1 MAPLSRIGTPL
12 CLSLIAGFL
21 IVLTGCGETG
31 SRTVDQIRVVDGAEQ
46 CALPGKAFARPVKI
60 ELLGPQ
66 EPGLLGGKGSRSP
79 AAGSVVLFEPAD
91 GSDLKVDPEVVKT
104 DEGGGAVVTVTAGK
118 TTGDQYLRIIPK
130 DAPDR
135 SVTLRFITGMQIDGD
150 NEQYR
155 TGSVSAEPLS
165 VKLVKPDGSPAQ
177 GVAVNF
183 DLLATAEGA
192 RTNAKILTPTAV
204 TNADGIAET
213 EVKLGDRSGVYNI
226 GISVVSPEEGF
237 LIQNK
242 TVKLL
247 GFNIISVVI
256 AVLGGLALFVFGME
270 LMGDGIQKIAGEN
283 MKKVLQFFA
292 RNGIVAVLAGTL
304 VTAVIQSSS
313 ATTVM
318 VIGFINAGLL
328 NLSQAIG
335 IIFGANI
342 GTTVT
347 AQIISF
353 NLSGLALPA
362 ITIGFVITLSKKRTV
377 KGWGESILGF
387 GLLFFGMMMM
397 SGELKMLA
405 DFPDFRNAF
414 QWFDCRPAAF
424 GGWMPIGA
432 VLGAILIGLVATVLL
447 QSSSAAMGIVLAL
460 AAGGLINFWTAVPLL
475 IGTNIGTTITAM
487 LAAITAN
494 RVAKQ
499 AAIAHTLFNL
509 FGAVL
514 MLVLFYVPYGPQRIP
529 VFLYFI
535 NAITPGNVFAPD
547 PQNIERHIAMA
558 HTFFN
563 VAVVLLLLPFI
574 NQFARLCNWLLPIP
588 ANEKIRIQP
597 LEPNLLSTP
606 SVALKQSVSVIRM
619 MVEDSWKMVD
629 QAVNMHFI
637 AGVSDADRYKA
648 LAEAE
653 ERIDAMQA
661 EVTAYLVQI
670 TRRQLTEPQS
680 ELVPLLMHCT
690 NDAERI
696 ADHTELILQLT
707 DRLLKTGKKVSLS
720 GKKDLRKLWN
730 VLDDQARNTI
740 SALGSTSPEQI
751 KFAMKDERR
760 LQKMAAKLEAAHTE
774 RLRKGKCQLA
784 NAVIFIEMLGEMTKI
799 GERLS
804 NIAERTPEIQKHY
817 IEL

>member
-12 CLSLIAGFL
+12 CLALIAGFL

-91 GSDLKVDPEVVKT
+91 GSDLKVEPEVVKT

-377 KGWGESILGF
+377 KGWERASSV
-387 GLLFFGMMMM
+387 
-397 SGELKMLA
+397 SG
-405 DFPDFRNAF
+405 
-414 QWFDCRPAAF
+414 CC
-424 GGWMPIGA
+424 
-432 VLGAILIGLVATVLL
+432 
-447 QSSSAAMGIVLAL
+447 SSA
-460 AAGGLINFWTAVPLL
+460 
-475 IGTNIGTTITAM
+475 
-487 LAAITAN
+487 
-494 RVAKQ
+494 
-499 AAIAHTLFNL
+499 
-509 FGAVL
+509 
-514 MLVLFYVPYGPQRIP
+514 
-529 VFLYFI
+529 
-535 NAITPGNVFAPD
+535 
-547 PQNIERHIAMA
+547 
-558 HTFFN
+558 
-563 VAVVLLLLPFI
+563 
-574 NQFARLCNWLLPIP
+574 
-588 ANEKIRIQP
+588 
-597 LEPNLLSTP
+597 
-606 SVALKQSVSVIRM
+606 
-619 MVEDSWKMVD
+619 
-629 QAVNMHFI
+629 
-637 AGVSDADRYKA
+637 
-648 LAEAE
+648 
-653 ERIDAMQA
+653 
-661 EVTAYLVQI
+661 
-670 TRRQLTEPQS
+670 
-680 ELVPLLMHCT
+680 
-690 NDAERI
+690 
-696 ADHTELILQLT
+696 
-707 DRLLKTGKKVSLS
+707 
-720 GKKDLRKLWN
+720 
-730 VLDDQARNTI
+730 
-740 SALGSTSPEQI
+740 
-751 KFAMKDERR
+751 
-760 LQKMAAKLEAAHTE
+760 
-774 RLRKGKCQLA
+774 
-784 NAVIFIEMLGEMTKI
+784 
-799 GERLS
+799 
-804 NIAERTPEIQKHY
+804 
-817 IEL
+817 

>member
-1 MAPLSRIGTPL
+1 M
-12 CLSLIAGFL
+12 
-21 IVLTGCGETG
+21 
-31 SRTVDQIRVVDGAEQ
+31 
-46 CALPGKAFARPVKI
+46 
-60 ELLGPQ
+60 
-66 EPGLLGGKGSRSP
+66 
-79 AAGSVVLFEPAD
+79 
-91 GSDLKVDPEVVKT
+91 
-104 DEGGGAVVTVTAGK
+104 
-118 TTGDQYLRIIPK
+118 
-130 DAPDR
+130 
-135 SVTLRFITGMQIDGD
+135 
-150 NEQYR
+150 
-155 TGSVSAEPLS
+155 
-165 VKLVKPDGSPAQ
+165 KLVKPDGSPAQ

-432 VLGAILIGLVATVLL
+432 VLGAILIGLVATVLI

-499 AAIAHTLFNL
+499 AAVAHTLFNL

>member
-12 CLSLIAGFL
+12 CLALIAGFL

-347 AQIISF
+347 AQIVSF
-353 NLSGLALPA
+353 NVSTLAMPA
-362 ITIGFVITLSKKRTV
+362 IIAGLLLFFIPYRNCRGIGETV
-377 KGWGESILGF
+377 LGF
-387 GLLFFGMMMM
+387 GFLFYGMVLM
-397 SGELKMLA
+397 SDELTRIA
-405 DFPDFRNAF
+405 DFPTVTRLFSH
-414 QWFDCRPAAF
+414 FDCTPLDGVMPF
-424 GGWMPIGA
+424 GAVIGA
-432 VLGAILIGLVATVLL
+432 LCIGLVVTMII
-447 QSSSAAMGIVLAL
+447 QSSSASTGIIIAL
-460 AAGGLINFWTAVPLL
+460 GAGGLINLYTAMPLVL
-475 IGTNIGTTITAM
+475 GANIGTTVTAQ
-487 LAAITAN
+487 LAAIPAN

-499 AAIAHTLFNL
+499 AALAHTLFNVVGTL
-509 FGAVL
+509 I
-514 MLVLFYVPYGPQRIP
+514 MLVFFYVPWGATEVP
-529 VFLYFI
+529 VFFHI
-535 NAITPGNVFAPD
+535 VDAITPGDAFSAI
-547 PQNIERHIAMA
+547 PQNVPRHIANA
-558 HTFFN
+558 HTLFN
-563 VAVVLLLLPFI
+563 VFTAVILLPFVMPL
-574 NQFARLCNWLLPIP
+574 AHVCERLIP
-588 ANEKIRIQP
+588 AKRKIKYTSLDPYLLENPPIALHQTVTRLRTMTRSAWSVFEKTMRDTVLNGGYDAEKREEYRKRESKID
-597 LEPNLLSTP
+597 
-606 SVALKQSVSVIRM
+606 RM
-619 MVEDSWKMVD
+619 
-629 QAVNMHFI
+629 Q
-637 AGVSDADRYKA
+637 
-648 LAEAE
+648 E
-653 ERIDAMQA
+653 EI
-661 EVTAYLVQI
+661 TAYLVQLAQ
-670 TRRQLTEPQS
+670 RELTLPQS
-680 ELVPLLMHCT
+680 RMIPVLTHCA
-690 NDAERI
+690 NDAERL
-696 ADHTELILQLT
+696 ADYAELVLKEAA
-707 DRLLKTGKKVSLS
+707 RL
-720 GKKDLRKLWN
+720 
-730 VLDDQARNTI
+730 A
-740 SALGSTSPEQI
+740 
-751 KFAMKDERR
+751 ERR
-760 LQKMAAKLEAAHTE
+760 EKFSKKSEKELRTLFDLTGRMASKVLAALEKGDEEPAGEARE
-774 RLRKGKCQLA
+774 LGREIRQQVGRMVNAYPGNLRKGSFNVESGIIFLSLA
-784 NAVIFIEMLGEMTKI
+784 GIFRQAA
-799 GERLS
+799 ERLD
-804 NIAERTPEIQKHY
+804 NIAVRASSLTRYEWEERK
-817 IEL
+817 

>member
-1 MAPLSRIGTPL
+1 
-12 CLSLIAGFL
+12 
-21 IVLTGCGETG
+21 
-31 SRTVDQIRVVDGAEQ
+31 
-46 CALPGKAFARPVKI
+46 
-60 ELLGPQ
+60 
-66 EPGLLGGKGSRSP
+66 
-79 AAGSVVLFEPAD
+79 
-91 GSDLKVDPEVVKT
+91 
-104 DEGGGAVVTVTAGK
+104 
-118 TTGDQYLRIIPK
+118 
-130 DAPDR
+130 
-135 SVTLRFITGMQIDGD
+135 
-150 NEQYR
+150 
-155 TGSVSAEPLS
+155 
-165 VKLVKPDGSPAQ
+165 
-177 GVAVNF
+177 
-183 DLLATAEGA
+183 
-192 RTNAKILTPTAV
+192 
-204 TNADGIAET
+204 
-213 EVKLGDRSGVYNI
+213 
-226 GISVVSPEEGF
+226 
-237 LIQNK
+237 
-242 TVKLL
+242 
-247 GFNIISVVI
+247 
-256 AVLGGLALFVFGME
+256 
-270 LMGDGIQKIAGEN
+270 
-283 MKKVLQFFA
+283 
-292 RNGIVAVLAGTL
+292 
-304 VTAVIQSSS
+304 
-313 ATTVM
+313 
-318 VIGFINAGLL
+318 
-328 NLSQAIG
+328 
-335 IIFGANI
+335 
-342 GTTVT
+342 
-347 AQIISF
+347 
-353 NLSGLALPA
+353 
-362 ITIGFVITLSKKRTV
+362 
-377 KGWGESILGF
+377 
-387 GLLFFGMMMM
+387 
-397 SGELKMLA
+397 MLA

-432 VLGAILIGLVATVLL
+432 VLGAILIGLVATVLI

-499 AAIAHTLFNL
+499 AAVAHTLFNL

>member
-12 CLSLIAGFL
+12 CLALIAGFL

-347 AQIISF
+347 AQIVSF
-353 NLSGLALPA
+353 NVSTLAMPA
-362 ITIGFVITLSKKRTV
+362 IIAGLLLFFIPYRNCRGIGETV
-377 KGWGESILGF
+377 LGF
-387 GLLFFGMMMM
+387 GFLFYGMVLM
-397 SGELKMLA
+397 SDELTRIA
-405 DFPDFRNAF
+405 DFPTVTRLFSH
-414 QWFDCRPAAF
+414 FDCTPLDGVMPF
-424 GGWMPIGA
+424 GAVIGA
-432 VLGAILIGLVATVLL
+432 LCIGLVVTMII
-447 QSSSAAMGIVLAL
+447 QSSSASTGIIIAL
-460 AAGGLINFWTAVPLL
+460 GAGGLINLYTAMPLVL
-475 IGTNIGTTITAM
+475 GANIGTTVTAQ
-487 LAAITAN
+487 LAAIPAN

-499 AAIAHTLFNL
+499 AALAHTLFNVAGTL
-509 FGAVL
+509 I
-514 MLVLFYVPYGPQRIP
+514 MLVFFYVPWGATEVP
-529 VFLYFI
+529 VFFHI
-535 NAITPGNVFAPD
+535 VDAITPGDAFSAI
-547 PQNIERHIAMA
+547 PQNVPRHIANA
-558 HTFFN
+558 HTLFN
-563 VAVVLLLLPFI
+563 VFTAVILLPFVMPL
-574 NQFARLCNWLLPIP
+574 AHVCERLIP
-588 ANEKIRIQP
+588 AKRKIKYTSLDPYLLENPPIALHQTVTRLRTMTRSAWSVFEKTMRDTVLNGGYDAEKREEYRKRESKID
-597 LEPNLLSTP
+597 
-606 SVALKQSVSVIRM
+606 RM
-619 MVEDSWKMVD
+619 
-629 QAVNMHFI
+629 Q
-637 AGVSDADRYKA
+637 
-648 LAEAE
+648 E
-653 ERIDAMQA
+653 EI
-661 EVTAYLVQI
+661 TAYLVQLAQ
-670 TRRQLTEPQS
+670 RELTLPQS
-680 ELVPLLMHCT
+680 RMIPVLTHCA
-690 NDAERI
+690 NDAERL
-696 ADHTELILQLT
+696 ADYAELVLKEAA
-707 DRLLKTGKKVSLS
+707 RL
-720 GKKDLRKLWN
+720 
-730 VLDDQARNTI
+730 A
-740 SALGSTSPEQI
+740 
-751 KFAMKDERR
+751 ERR
-760 LQKMAAKLEAAHTE
+760 EKFSKKSEKELRTLFDLTGRMASKVLAALEKGDEEPAGEARE
-774 RLRKGKCQLA
+774 LGREIRRQVGRMVNAYPGNLRKGSFNVESGIIFLSLA
-784 NAVIFIEMLGEMTKI
+784 GIFRQAA
-799 GERLS
+799 ERLD
-804 NIAERTPEIQKHY
+804 NIAVRASSLTRYEWEERK
-817 IEL
+817 

>member
-12 CLSLIAGFL
+12 CLALIAGFL

-347 AQIISF
+347 AQIVSF
-353 NLSGLALPA
+353 NVSTLAMPA
-362 ITIGFVITLSKKRTV
+362 IIAGLLLFFIPYRNCRGIGETV
-377 KGWGESILGF
+377 LGF
-387 GLLFFGMMMM
+387 GFLFYGMVLM
-397 SGELKMLA
+397 SDELTRIA
-405 DFPDFRNAF
+405 DFPTVTRLFSH
-414 QWFDCRPAAF
+414 FDCTPLDGVMPF
-424 GGWMPIGA
+424 GAVIGA
-432 VLGAILIGLVATVLL
+432 LCIGLVVTMII
-447 QSSSAAMGIVLAL
+447 QSSSASTGIIIAL
-460 AAGGLINFWTAVPLL
+460 GAGGLINLYTAMPLVL
-475 IGTNIGTTITAM
+475 GANIGTTVTAQ
-487 LAAITAN
+487 LAAIPAN

-499 AAIAHTLFNL
+499 AALAHTLFNVAGTL
-509 FGAVL
+509 I
-514 MLVLFYVPYGPQRIP
+514 MLVFFYVPWGATEVP
-529 VFLYFI
+529 VFFHI
-535 NAITPGNVFAPD
+535 VDAITPGDAFSAI
-547 PQNIERHIAMA
+547 PQNVPRHIANA
-558 HTFFN
+558 HTLFN
-563 VAVVLLLLPFI
+563 VFTAVILLPFVMPL
-574 NQFARLCNWLLPIP
+574 AHVCERLIP
-588 ANEKIRIQP
+588 AKRKIKYTSLDPYLLENPPIALHQTVTRLRTMTRSAWSVFEKTMRDTVLNGGYDAEKREEYRKRESKID
-597 LEPNLLSTP
+597 
-606 SVALKQSVSVIRM
+606 RM
-619 MVEDSWKMVD
+619 
-629 QAVNMHFI
+629 Q
-637 AGVSDADRYKA
+637 
-648 LAEAE
+648 E
-653 ERIDAMQA
+653 EI
-661 EVTAYLVQI
+661 TAYLVQLAQ
-670 TRRQLTEPQS
+670 RELTLPQS
-680 ELVPLLMHCT
+680 RMIPVLTHCA
-690 NDAERI
+690 NDAERL
-696 ADHTELILQLT
+696 ADYAELVLKEAA
-707 DRLLKTGKKVSLS
+707 RL
-720 GKKDLRKLWN
+720 
-730 VLDDQARNTI
+730 A
-740 SALGSTSPEQI
+740 
-751 KFAMKDERR
+751 ERR
-760 LQKMAAKLEAAHTE
+760 EKFSKKSEKELRTLFDLTGRMASKVLAALEKGDEEPAGEARE
-774 RLRKGKCQLA
+774 LGREIRQQVGRMVNAYPGNLRKGSFNVESGIIFLSLA
-784 NAVIFIEMLGEMTKI
+784 GIFRQAA
-799 GERLS
+799 ERLD
-804 NIAERTPEIQKHY
+804 NIAVRASSLTRYEWEERK
-817 IEL
+817 

>member
-12 CLSLIAGFL
+12 CLALIAGFL

-91 GSDLKVDPEVVKT
+91 GSDLKVEPEVVKT

-347 AQIISF
+347 AQIVSF
-353 NLSGLALPA
+353 NVSTLAMPA
-362 ITIGFVITLSKKRTV
+362 IIAGLLLFFIPYRNCRGIGETV
-377 KGWGESILGF
+377 LGF
-387 GLLFFGMMMM
+387 GFLFYGMVLM
-397 SGELKMLA
+397 SDELTRIA
-405 DFPDFRNAF
+405 DFPTVTRLFSH
-414 QWFDCRPAAF
+414 FDCTPLDGVMPF
-424 GGWMPIGA
+424 GAVIGA
-432 VLGAILIGLVATVLL
+432 LCIGLVVTMII
-447 QSSSAAMGIVLAL
+447 QSSSASTGIIIAL
-460 AAGGLINFWTAVPLL
+460 GAGGLINLYTAMPLVL
-475 IGTNIGTTITAM
+475 GANIGTTVTAQ
-487 LAAITAN
+487 LAAIPAN

-499 AAIAHTLFNL
+499 AALAHTLFNVAGTL
-509 FGAVL
+509 I
-514 MLVLFYVPYGPQRIP
+514 MLVFFYVPWGATEVP
-529 VFLYFI
+529 VFFHI
-535 NAITPGNVFAPD
+535 VDAITPGDAFSAI
-547 PQNIERHIAMA
+547 PQNVPRHIANA
-558 HTFFN
+558 HTLFN
-563 VAVVLLLLPFI
+563 VFTAVILLPFVMPL
-574 NQFARLCNWLLPIP
+574 AHVCERLIP
-588 ANEKIRIQP
+588 AKRKIKYTSLDPYLLENPPIALHQTVTRLRTMTRSAWSVFEKTMRDTVLNGGYDAEKREEYRKRESKID
-597 LEPNLLSTP
+597 
-606 SVALKQSVSVIRM
+606 RM
-619 MVEDSWKMVD
+619 
-629 QAVNMHFI
+629 Q
-637 AGVSDADRYKA
+637 
-648 LAEAE
+648 E
-653 ERIDAMQA
+653 EI
-661 EVTAYLVQI
+661 TAYLVQLAQ
-670 TRRQLTEPQS
+670 RELTLPQS
-680 ELVPLLMHCT
+680 RMIPVLTHCA
-690 NDAERI
+690 NDAERL
-696 ADHTELILQLT
+696 ADYAELVLKEAA
-707 DRLLKTGKKVSLS
+707 RL
-720 GKKDLRKLWN
+720 
-730 VLDDQARNTI
+730 A
-740 SALGSTSPEQI
+740 
-751 KFAMKDERR
+751 ERR
-760 LQKMAAKLEAAHTE
+760 EKFSKKSEKELRTLFDLTGRMASKVLAALEKGDEEPAGEARE
-774 RLRKGKCQLA
+774 LGREIRQQVGRMVNAYPGNLRKGSFNVESGIIFLSLA
-784 NAVIFIEMLGEMTKI
+784 GIFRQAA
-799 GERLS
+799 ERLD
-804 NIAERTPEIQKHY
+804 NIAVRASSLTRYEWEERK
-817 IEL
+817 